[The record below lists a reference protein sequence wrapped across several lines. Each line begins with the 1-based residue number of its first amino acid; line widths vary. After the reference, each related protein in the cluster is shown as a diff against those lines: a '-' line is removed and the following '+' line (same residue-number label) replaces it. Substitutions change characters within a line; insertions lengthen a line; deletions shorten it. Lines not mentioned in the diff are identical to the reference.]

1 MMKNEYNYSNNEE
14 FIYQMTNDKLKQNL
28 FAIL

>member
-1 MMKNEYNYSNNEE
+1 MKNEYNYSNNEE

>member
-1 MMKNEYNYSNNEE
+1 MKNEYNYINNEE